1 MPLVNGI
8 QRDIMSYMSETS
20 SSVQR
25 SFRLSASTSR
35 LLDHRVGESGESRN
49 AMVDRLLNESL
60 RIEKHPFIRF
70 ITGASGKREAH
81 IVGTRWKVRQVIVS
95 LKGEKGQI
103 AAVVKGF
110 DLTEPQV
117 RAAVSYYADFTDEI
131 DADIE
136 RDSANADENSSRSSL
151 SESTGSG
158 LLMNSEYKVQP

>member
-1 MPLVNGI
+1 
-8 QRDIMSYMSETS
+8 MSETS

-81 IVGTRWKVRQVIVS
+81 IVGTRWKVRQIIVT
-95 LKGEKGQI
+95 LKGEKGQLDS
-103 AAVVKGF
+103 VVKGF
-110 DLTEPQV
+110 DLTELQV
-117 RAAVSYYADFTDEI
+117 RAAVSYYADFSEEI

-136 RDSANADENSSRSSL
+136 R
-151 SESTGSG
+151 ESVDAEQQRVRWEREQSVIG
-158 LLMNSEYKVQP
+158 

>member
-1 MPLVNGI
+1 MALEK
-8 QRDIMSYMSETS
+8 QRNTLPFMSETS
-20 SSVQR
+20 SLVQR

-35 LLDHRVGESGESRN
+35 LLDHRVRESGESRN

-70 ITGASGKREAH
+70 ITGASGRREAH
-81 IVGTRWKVRQVIVS
+81 IVGTRWKVRQIIVS

>member
-1 MPLVNGI
+1 MPMALEK
-8 QRDIMSYMSETS
+8 QRNTLPFMSETS
-20 SSVQR
+20 SLVQR

-81 IVGTRWKVRQVIVS
+81 IVGTRWKVRQIIVT
-95 LKGEKGQI
+95 LKGEKGQLDSVI
-103 AAVVKGF
+103 KGF
-110 DLTEPQV
+110 DLTELQV
-117 RAAVSYYADFTDEI
+117 RAAVSYYADFSEEI

-136 RDSANADENSSRSSL
+136 R
-151 SESTGSG
+151 ESVDAEQQRVRWEREQSVIG
-158 LLMNSEYKVQP
+158 

>member
-1 MPLVNGI
+1 
-8 QRDIMSYMSETS
+8 MSYMSETT

-60 RIEKHPFIRF
+60 RIEKHPFVRF

-81 IVGTRWKVRQVIVS
+81 IVGSRWKMRQIIVT
-95 LKGEKGQI
+95 LQGEKGQLDSVI
-103 AAVVKGF
+103 KGF
-110 DLTEPQV
+110 DLTEQQV

-136 RDSANADENSSRSSL
+136 RDSVDAEQQRVHWEREQSVI
-151 SESTGSG
+151 G
-158 LLMNSEYKVQP
+158 

>member
-1 MPLVNGI
+1 MPMALEK
-8 QRDIMSYMSETS
+8 QRNTLPFMSETS
-20 SSVQR
+20 SLVQR

-81 IVGTRWKVRQVIVS
+81 IVGTRWKVRQIIVS

-117 RAAVSYYADFTDEI
+117 RAAVSYYADFTDEV

-136 RDSANADENSSRSSL
+136 RDFADADQQRIRWEREQSVI
-151 SESTGSG
+151 G
-158 LLMNSEYKVQP
+158 

>member
-1 MPLVNGI
+1 MLLVNGI
-8 QRDIMSYMSETS
+8 QRDTMPYMSETS

-60 RIEKHPFIRF
+60 RIEKHPFVRF
-70 ITGASGKREAH
+70 ITGASGRREAH
-81 IVGTRWKVRQVIVS
+81 IVGTRWKVRQIIVS

-117 RAAVSYYADFTDEI
+117 RAAVSYYADFTDEV

-136 RDSANADENSSRSSL
+136 RDFADADQQRIRWEREQSVI
-151 SESTGSG
+151 G
-158 LLMNSEYKVQP
+158 

>member
-1 MPLVNGI
+1 MP
-8 QRDIMSYMSETS
+8 YMSETS

-70 ITGASGKREAH
+70 ITGASGRREAH
-81 IVGTRWKVRQVIVS
+81 IVGTRWKVRQIIVS
-95 LKGEKGQI
+95 LKGEKGRI
-103 AAVVKGF
+103 AAVVNGF

-131 DADIE
+131 DADIM
-136 RDSANADENSSRSSL
+136 RDSVDADQQRIRWQREQSVI
-151 SESTGSG
+151 G
-158 LLMNSEYKVQP
+158 

>member
-1 MPLVNGI
+1 MPLDNGI
-8 QRDIMSYMSETS
+8 QRDTMPYMSETS

-70 ITGASGKREAH
+70 ITGASGRREAH
-81 IVGTRWKVRQVIVS
+81 IVGTRWKVRQIIVS

-117 RAAVSYYADFTDEI
+117 RAAVSYYADFTDEV

-136 RDSANADENSSRSSL
+136 RDFADADQQRVRWEREQSVI
-151 SESTGSG
+151 G
-158 LLMNSEYKVQP
+158 

>member
-8 QRDIMSYMSETS
+8 QRDTMPYMSETS

-60 RIEKHPFIRF
+60 RIEKHPFVRF
-70 ITGASGKREAH
+70 ITGASGRREAH
-81 IVGTRWKVRQVIVS
+81 IVGTRWKVRQIIVS
-95 LKGEKGQI
+95 LKGEKGQLDSVI
-103 AAVVKGF
+103 KGF
-110 DLTEPQV
+110 DLTELQV
-117 RAAVSYYADFTDEI
+117 RAAVSYYADFTDEV

-136 RDSANADENSSRSSL
+136 RDFADADQQRVRWEREQSVI
-151 SESTGSG
+151 G
-158 LLMNSEYKVQP
+158 

>member
-8 QRDIMSYMSETS
+8 QRDTMSYMSETS

-60 RIEKHPFIRF
+60 RIEKHPFVRF
-70 ITGASGKREAH
+70 ITGASGRREAH
-81 IVGTRWKVRQVIVS
+81 IVGTRWKVRQIIVS

-103 AAVVKGF
+103 AAVVNGF
-110 DLTEPQV
+110 DLTELQV

-131 DADIE
+131 DADTA
-136 RDSANADENSSRSSL
+136 RDSVNADQQRVRWEREQSVI
-151 SESTGSG
+151 G
-158 LLMNSEYKVQP
+158 

>member
-8 QRDIMSYMSETS
+8 QKDTMSYMSETS

-70 ITGASGKREAH
+70 ITGASGRREAH
-81 IVGTRWKVRQVIVS
+81 IVGTRWKVRQIIVS

-117 RAAVSYYADFTDEI
+117 RAALSYYADFTDEV

-136 RDSANADENSSRSSL
+136 RDFADADQQRIRWEREQSVI
-151 SESTGSG
+151 G
-158 LLMNSEYKVQP
+158 

>member
-1 MPLVNGI
+1 M
-8 QRDIMSYMSETS
+8 RYMSETTS
-20 SSVQR
+20 SIQR

-60 RIEKHPFIRF
+60 RIEKHPFVRF

-81 IVGTRWKVRQVIVS
+81 IVGTRWKVRQIIVS

-103 AAVVKGF
+103 AAIVKGF

-136 RDSANADENSSRSSL
+136 RDSADADQQRVRWER
-151 SESTGSG
+151 EQAVIG
-158 LLMNSEYKVQP
+158 

>member
-1 MPLVNGI
+1 
-8 QRDIMSYMSETS
+8 MSYMSETT

-25 SFRLSASTSR
+25 RFRLSASTSR

-60 RIEKHPFIRF
+60 RIEKHPFVRF

-81 IVGTRWKVRQVIVS
+81 ILGSRWKVRQIIVT
-95 LKGEKGQI
+95 LQGEKGQLDSVI
-103 AAVVKGF
+103 KGF
-110 DLTEPQV
+110 DLTEQQV

-136 RDSANADENSSRSSL
+136 RDSVDAEQQRVRWEREQSVI
-151 SESTGSG
+151 G
-158 LLMNSEYKVQP
+158 

>member
-8 QRDIMSYMSETS
+8 QKDTMSYMSETS

-70 ITGASGKREAH
+70 ITGASGRREAH
-81 IVGTRWKVRQVIVS
+81 IVGTRWKVRQIIVS

-117 RAAVSYYADFTDEI
+117 RAAVSYYADFTDEV

-136 RDSANADENSSRSSL
+136 RDFVDADQQRIRWEREQSVI
-151 SESTGSG
+151 G
-158 LLMNSEYKVQP
+158 

>member
-1 MPLVNGI
+1 MPLAIGI
-8 QRDIMSYMSETS
+8 QRDTMSYMSETT

-60 RIEKHPFIRF
+60 RIEKHPFVRF

-81 IVGTRWKVRQVIVS
+81 IVGTRWKVRQIIVS

-136 RDSANADENSSRSSL
+136 RDSVDAEQQRVRWEREQSVI
-151 SESTGSG
+151 G
-158 LLMNSEYKVQP
+158 

>member
-8 QRDIMSYMSETS
+8 QRDTMPYMSETS

-60 RIEKHPFIRF
+60 RIEKHPFVRF
-70 ITGASGKREAH
+70 ITGASGRREAH
-81 IVGTRWKVRQVIVS
+81 IVGTRWKVRQIIVS

-103 AAVVKGF
+103 AAVVNGF
-110 DLTEPQV
+110 DLTELQV

-131 DADIE
+131 DADTA
-136 RDSANADENSSRSSL
+136 RDSVNADQQRVRWEREQSVI
-151 SESTGSG
+151 G
-158 LLMNSEYKVQP
+158 

>member
-1 MPLVNGI
+1 
-8 QRDIMSYMSETS
+8 MSYMSETT

-70 ITGASGKREAH
+70 ITGASGRREAH

-136 RDSANADENSSRSSL
+136 RDSVDAEQQRVRWEREQSVI
-151 SESTGSG
+151 G
-158 LLMNSEYKVQP
+158 

>member
-1 MPLVNGI
+1 MALEK
-8 QRDIMSYMSETS
+8 QRNTLPFMSETS
-20 SSVQR
+20 SLVQR

-81 IVGTRWKVRQVIVS
+81 IVGTRWKVRQIIVT
-95 LKGEKGQI
+95 LKGEKGQLDSVI
-103 AAVVKGF
+103 KGF
-110 DLTEPQV
+110 DLTELQV
-117 RAAVSYYADFTDEI
+117 RAAVSYYADFSEEI

-136 RDSANADENSSRSSL
+136 R
-151 SESTGSG
+151 ESVDAEQQRVRWEREQSVIG
-158 LLMNSEYKVQP
+158 

>member
-1 MPLVNGI
+1 MPLIKGI
-8 QRDIMSYMSETS
+8 QRDTMPYMSETS

-60 RIEKHPFIRF
+60 RIEKHPFVRF
-70 ITGASGKREAH
+70 ITGASGRREAH
-81 IVGTRWKVRQVIVS
+81 IVGTRWKVRQIIVS

-103 AAVVKGF
+103 AAVVNGF

-136 RDSANADENSSRSSL
+136 RDFADADQQRVRWEREQSVI
-151 SESTGSG
+151 G
-158 LLMNSEYKVQP
+158 

>member
-1 MPLVNGI
+1 MPLGRGI
-8 QRDIMSYMSETS
+8 QRDTMPYMSETS

-81 IVGTRWKVRQVIVS
+81 IVGTRWKVRQIIVT
-95 LKGEKGQI
+95 LKGEKGQ
-103 AAVVKGF
+103 
-110 DLTEPQV
+110 L
-117 RAAVSYYADFTDEI
+117 
-131 DADIE
+131 
-136 RDSANADENSSRSSL
+136 DSV
-151 SESTGSG
+151 T
-158 LLMNSEYKVQP
+158 QTT

>member
-8 QRDIMSYMSETS
+8 HRDTMPYMSETS

-60 RIEKHPFIRF
+60 RIEKHPFVRF
-70 ITGASGKREAH
+70 ITGASGRREAH
-81 IVGTRWKVRQVIVS
+81 IVGTRWKVRQIIVS

-103 AAVVKGF
+103 AAVVNGF

-117 RAAVSYYADFTDEI
+117 RAAVSYYADFTDEV

-136 RDSANADENSSRSSL
+136 RDFADADQQRVRWEREQSVI
-151 SESTGSG
+151 G
-158 LLMNSEYKVQP
+158 

>member
-1 MPLVNGI
+1 MPMALEK
-8 QRDIMSYMSETS
+8 QRNTLPFMSETS
-20 SSVQR
+20 SLVQR

-81 IVGTRWKVRQVIVS
+81 IVGTRWKVRQIIVT
-95 LKGEKGQI
+95 LKGEKGQLDSVI
-103 AAVVKGF
+103 KGF
-110 DLTEPQV
+110 DLTELQV
-117 RAAVSYYADFTDEI
+117 RAAVSYYADFSDEI

-136 RDSANADENSSRSSL
+136 R
-151 SESTGSG
+151 ESVDAEQQRVRWEREQSVIG
-158 LLMNSEYKVQP
+158 

>member
-1 MPLVNGI
+1 MP
-8 QRDIMSYMSETS
+8 YMSETS

-70 ITGASGKREAH
+70 ITGASGRREAH
-81 IVGTRWKVRQVIVS
+81 IVGTRWKVRQIIVS

-103 AAVVKGF
+103 AAVVNGF

-136 RDSANADENSSRSSL
+136 RDFADADQQRVRWEREQSVI
-151 SESTGSG
+151 G
-158 LLMNSEYKVQP
+158 

>member
-8 QRDIMSYMSETS
+8 QRVTMPYMSETS

-60 RIEKHPFIRF
+60 RIEKHPFVRF
-70 ITGASGKREAH
+70 ITGASGRREAH
-81 IVGTRWKVRQVIVS
+81 IVGTRWKVRQIIVS

-103 AAVVKGF
+103 DAVVNGF

-117 RAAVSYYADFTDEI
+117 RAAVSYYADFTDEV

-136 RDSANADENSSRSSL
+136 RDFADADQQRVRWEREQSVI
-151 SESTGSG
+151 G
-158 LLMNSEYKVQP
+158 

>member
-1 MPLVNGI
+1 MP
-8 QRDIMSYMSETS
+8 YMSETS

-70 ITGASGKREAH
+70 ITGASGRREAH
-81 IVGTRWKVRQVIVS
+81 IVGTRWKVRQIIVS

-103 AAVVKGF
+103 AAVVNGF

-131 DADIE
+131 DADIM
-136 RDSANADENSSRSSL
+136 RDAVDADQQRIRWQREQSVI
-151 SESTGSG
+151 G
-158 LLMNSEYKVQP
+158 

>member
-1 MPLVNGI
+1 MP
-8 QRDIMSYMSETS
+8 YMSETS

-60 RIEKHPFIRF
+60 RIEKHPFVRF
-70 ITGASGKREAH
+70 ITGASGRREAH
-81 IVGTRWKVRQVIVS
+81 IVGTRWKVRQIIVS

-103 AAVVKGF
+103 AAVVNGF

-117 RAAVSYYADFTDEI
+117 RAAVSYYADFTDEV

-136 RDSANADENSSRSSL
+136 RDFADADQQRVRWEREQSVI
-151 SESTGSG
+151 G
-158 LLMNSEYKVQP
+158 

>member
-1 MPLVNGI
+1 MP
-8 QRDIMSYMSETS
+8 YMSDTS

-70 ITGASGKREAH
+70 ITGASGRREAH
-81 IVGTRWKVRQVIVS
+81 IVGTRWKVRQIIVS

-117 RAAVSYYADFTDEI
+117 RAAVSYYADFTDEV

-136 RDSANADENSSRSSL
+136 RDFADADQQRIRWEREQSVI
-151 SESTGSG
+151 G
-158 LLMNSEYKVQP
+158 

>member
-8 QRDIMSYMSETS
+8 QRVTMPYMSETS

-60 RIEKHPFIRF
+60 RIEKHPFVRF
-70 ITGASGKREAH
+70 ITGASGRREAH
-81 IVGTRWKVRQVIVS
+81 IIGTRWKVRQIIVS

-103 AAVVKGF
+103 AAVVNGF

-117 RAAVSYYADFTDEI
+117 RAAVSYYADFTDEV

-136 RDSANADENSSRSSL
+136 RDFADADQQ
-151 SESTGSG
+151 
-158 LLMNSEYKVQP
+158 KVRWEREQSVIG

>member
-1 MPLVNGI
+1 MPLDNGI
-8 QRDIMSYMSETS
+8 QRDTMPYMSETS

-70 ITGASGKREAH
+70 ITGASGRREAH
-81 IVGTRWKVRQVIVS
+81 IVGTRWKVRQIIVS

-131 DADIE
+131 NADIE
-136 RDSANADENSSRSSL
+136 RDFADADQQRVRWEREQSVI
-151 SESTGSG
+151 G
-158 LLMNSEYKVQP
+158 

>member
-1 MPLVNGI
+1 
-8 QRDIMSYMSETS
+8 MSYMSETS

-60 RIEKHPFIRF
+60 RIEKHPFVRF
-70 ITGASGKREAH
+70 ITGASGRREAH
-81 IVGTRWKVRQVIVS
+81 IVGTRWKVRQIIVS

-117 RAAVSYYADFTDEI
+117 RAAVSYYADFTDEV

-136 RDSANADENSSRSSL
+136 RDFADADQQRIRWEREQSVI
-151 SESTGSG
+151 G
-158 LLMNSEYKVQP
+158 

>member
-1 MPLVNGI
+1 
-8 QRDIMSYMSETS
+8 MSYMSETT

-60 RIEKHPFIRF
+60 RIEKHPFVRF

-81 IVGTRWKVRQVIVS
+81 ILGSRWKVRQIIVT
-95 LKGEKGQI
+95 LQGEKGQLDSVI
-103 AAVVKGF
+103 KGF
-110 DLTEPQV
+110 DLTEQQV

-136 RDSANADENSSRSSL
+136 RDSVDAEQQRVRWDREQSVI
-151 SESTGSG
+151 G
-158 LLMNSEYKVQP
+158 

>member
-1 MPLVNGI
+1 MHLVNGI
-8 QRDIMSYMSETS
+8 QRDTMPYMSETS

-70 ITGASGKREAH
+70 ITGASGRREAH
-81 IVGTRWKVRQVIVS
+81 IVGTRWKVRQIIVS

-131 DADIE
+131 NADIE
-136 RDSANADENSSRSSL
+136 RDFADADQQRVRWEREQSVI
-151 SESTGSG
+151 G
-158 LLMNSEYKVQP
+158 

>member
-1 MPLVNGI
+1 MPMALEK
-8 QRDIMSYMSETS
+8 QRNTLPFMSETS
-20 SSVQR
+20 SLVQR

-70 ITGASGKREAH
+70 ITGASGRREAH
-81 IVGTRWKVRQVIVS
+81 IVGTRWKVRQIIVS

-103 AAVVKGF
+103 TAVVNGF